1 MNKKNELVIVLDF
14 GGQYNQLIAR
24 RVRECNVYCEI
35 KPYTVP
41 LEELKKLNPKGIIF
55 TGGPN
60 SVYKEDS
67 ATYTKEIFEMDI
79 PILGICYGSQLMAYK
94 LDGKVDTAPV
104 SVYGHTEVDIDTSSL
119 LFKDIEEKNTQAEIN
134 TEEEI
139 QESVIE
145 IKEAAAVDLE
155 ITPTKED
162 RISVANNTT
171 GQMDFAMIEK
181 DALIKEISAIEIMT
195 MTPLDAMN
203 KLFEIVQKSK
213 NM

>member
-1 MNKKNELVIVLDF
+1 MNLLN
-14 GGQYNQLIAR
+14 
-24 RVRECNVYCEI
+24 
-35 KPYTVP
+35 
-41 LEELKKLNPKGIIF
+41 LEGIIEGVKNYSVAVMKNLMKVIF
-55 TGGPN
+55 LRKIVEGGADQSYGIEVAKLAGLP
-60 SVYKEDS
+60 EDVIER
-67 ATYTKEIFEMDI
+67 AKEI
-79 PILGICYGSQLMAYK
+79 LQK
-94 LDGKVDTAPV
+94 LEGEKSFDETHELFNNHNV
-104 SVYGHTEVDIDTSSL
+104 SR
-119 LFKDIEEKNTQAEIN
+119 KDIEEKNTQAEIN

-171 GQMDFAMIEK
+171 VQMDFAMIEK